1 MWGCLVAIYYQ
12 QLWNWI
18 SIFIKKYKFS
28 ILIPFAGFF
37 VSVVM
42 PKFFPADDMF
52 AGGIVRALGR
62 ADGTITNMFICLIIV
77 IVVNVKDNRL
87 YDCLNSKP
95 VNYIGKIS
103 YSLYI
108 WQELFFSNHIG
119 ILGIFPLNIF
129 CIIVVAGVSYHI
141 IEKPFLT
148 LKSKFAVEKNRD
160 MFSIGR
166 EKSEAIGL
174 SRVI

>member
-1 MWGCLVAIYYQ
+1 
-12 QLWNWI
+12 
-18 SIFIKKYKFS
+18 
-28 ILIPFAGFF
+28 
-37 VSVVM
+37 
-42 PKFFPADDMF
+42 
-52 AGGIVRALGR
+52 
-62 ADGTITNMFICLIIV
+62 
-77 IVVNVKDNRL
+77 VNVKDNRL